1 MGIDKQLKDLNLGKG
16 LDNRYRLTYES
27 LTKRSQIIYY
37 LKIVFLDT
45 DWDTEKVTS
54 YIHCLLW
61 DYALVDLKKLL
72 SHAGTVFGFGFV
84 LPLM

>member
-45 DWDTEKVTS
+45 D
-54 YIHCLLW
+54 
-61 DYALVDLKKLL
+61 
-72 SHAGTVFGFGFV
+72 
-84 LPLM
+84 